1 MDLYWRRAST
11 AEKVEACARQLGVQ
25 HRLGQPTPPE
35 PTSNQRRPYSFGKDG
50 RLERGVRVW
59 HKLHGNGRVAYAGVE
74 QRGEVVEVAFDKGR
88 TATFVAAMAG
98 LDLLE

>member
-1 MDLYWRRAST
+1 M
-11 AEKVEACARQLGVQ
+11 
-25 HRLGQPTPPE
+25 
-35 PTSNQRRPYSFGKDG
+35 
-50 RLERGVRVW
+50 W
-59 HKLHGNGRVAYAGVE
+59 HKLHGGGRVTYAGVE